1 MKNIIISFLCILP
14 STILCQGITYEEGL
28 NNCKKILE
36 EKQKLNPDTYIISGP
51 DCIIGARVP
60 DFSAITLD
68 GKEISADYFKGKIT
82 VLNFWLISCPP
93 CLAELPGFN
102 KVIEKF
108 GHERLNYLAISLDD
122 KEDIEHHLKNN
133 PWGFSQIASG
143 IEITLDVFQARWGF
157 PTTFVINEDAVIIA
171 AFSGGKTDETAPK
184 ELEDKLTD
192 IINTVLK

>member
-14 STILCQGITYEEGL
+14 STIWCQGITYEEGM

-36 EKQKLNPDTYIISGP
+36 EKQKLNPDTYIVTGP
-51 DCIIGARVP
+51 DCIIGAHIP
-60 DFSAITLD
+60 DFSAFTID
-68 GKEISADYFKGKIT
+68 GKEISADYFIGKIT

-108 GHERLNYLAISLDD
+108 GRDKFNYLAISLDD
-122 KEDIEHHLKNN
+122 KEDIEHHLVSN

-143 IEITLDVFQARWGF
+143 AEITLDVFQARWGF
-157 PTTFVINEDAVIIA
+157 PTTFVINEDAIIIA
-171 AFSGGKTDETAPK
+171 AFSGGKTDEIAPK
-184 ELEDKLTD
+184 ELEDKLTE
-192 IINTVLK
+192 IINAALK